1 MPGTSPSYGP
11 AAARTAGHEMEARLA
26 MTRRNSF
33 LALAGDCHVAI
44 VNAVTDPS
52 VSALGPRPDPT
63 VPYPNCS
70 AQ

>member
-1 MPGTSPSYGP
+1 
-11 AAARTAGHEMEARLA
+11 

-52 VSALGPRPDPT
+52 VSALGPRRDPT